1 MELSLPWTMPEWLAD
16 FFVSLAHKSWGSKK
30 RMAFY
35 RRLAVHVENGKPPRE
50 AILRLR
56 KQVDLRSKGPL
67 SSFDPDRIALTE
79 LSDRLANGETLA
91 KSLQD
96 WAPAT
101 ELSIIQAGESSG
113 TLPAALRSAIAG
125 QGLTSR
131 IIMRLFSESMD
142 PLIMGGLG
150 FYLVYIVGSRL
161 IKPMEVVVNPDRW
174 PTLSKLLLP
183 MAAIANSPWTVV
195 ALILVIVCI
204 TVSVMSLSWWSG
216 RSRVWVERLPPWNIY
231 RTIQGAQ
238 WMFGFSRLTASGV
251 SQTEALAIQAQYAKP
266 WLKTRLL
273 DAQQRMKN
281 GRELGVALIEGG
293 FEFPDRILADDIS
306 AFSGAADFSR
316 LLEDLG
322 QEWLNESEQ
331 KIFGV
336 IRVLGVVAN
345 VGVNLMILLVV
356 FGVYDLQNVM
366 TSAAH

>member
-1 MELSLPWTMPEWLAD
+1 MELSLPWASPEWVTD
-16 FFVSLAHKSWGSKK
+16 FFVKLAHKSWGGKK

-35 RRLAVHVENGKPPRE
+35 RRMAVYVENGIPPRE
-50 AILRLR
+50 AVLRLR
-56 KQVDLRSKGPL
+56 KQVDMRGHGLL

-79 LSDRLANGETLA
+79 LGDRLANGETLA
-91 KSLQD
+91 RSLQD

-161 IKPMEVVVNPDRW
+161 IKPMEIVVNPDRW
-174 PTLSKLLLP
+174 PGLSKMLLP
-183 MAAIANSPWTVV
+183 LAAMANSPWTAVV
-195 ALILVIVCI
+195 LILVILSI
-204 TVSVMSLSWWSG
+204 TASVMSLSWWSG
-216 RSRVWVERLPPWNIY
+216 PSRVWVEKLPPWNIY

-251 SQTEALAIQAQYAKP
+251 SQTEALAIQAQYAGP

-281 GRELGVALIEGG
+281 GQELGAALIEGG
-293 FEFPDRILADDIS
+293 FDFPDRMLADDIS
-306 AFSGAADFSR
+306 AFSGAADFPR

-322 QEWLNESEQ
+322 HEWLNESEQ

-336 IRVLGVVAN
+336 IRILGVAAN
-345 VGVNLMILLVV
+345 IGVNLLILLVV

-366 TSAAH
+366 TSVAH